1 MKRFITILLSLALFL
16 ACLSGCGGVEAT
28 PSPMAASTPPI
39 AAPVVNNDS
48 AASHPSLVGKWAY
61 SGQTSSRDTT
71 SNYPLGLMK
80 YGDTVEFKE
89 TGTMVIVQG
98 GGDPL
103 LSHWR
108 WFGQDSVE
116 VDYSPAIYA
125 SPKFIYTITMSD
137 DGSRMNLTSEGGA
150 LLAFDRGSV
159 AKGANGQL
167 RLSVSI
173 SITGVENPPAQNQE
187 ATFQDELRPSAQQKS
202 GEWGDSDSNVPT
214 FKVHAFASSTEVT
227 PGQKIRVWGSGL
239 RPNTSG
245 EVLWQNAGTNATL
258 QSIGTFTTDEAG
270 AFSLQTSVPSDPDFV
285 INSFGFPNN
294 LILVQVWCADS
305 LGCSR

>member
-1 MKRFITILLSLALFL
+1 
-16 ACLSGCGGVEAT
+16 
-28 PSPMAASTPPI
+28 
-39 AAPVVNNDS
+39 
-48 AASHPSLVGKWAY
+48 
-61 SGQTSSRDTT
+61 
-71 SNYPLGLMK
+71 MK